1 MACRY
6 TLVARA
12 AVTAMMVLAVATR
25 VAAQVP
31 VSPPFRE
38 GTIDFALLATT
49 GNSSALTLGL
59 GGDVT
64 VRPAAWVVRNR
75 AALLRSET
83 DDTLTA
89 QSFAYLFRA
98 EKGISPRLSTYGQY
112 DYLRDR
118 FAGVEHKNTVTG
130 GVFYQPVDHG
140 FHYLK
145 VFAGLGY
152 TNERYVKLESVYD
165 ENLLS
170 GVLHIGWEY
179 KLKFSETAEFSD
191 DLEYEQAF
199 SSADERRL
207 DHIAAITARLTT
219 MLSLKVSH
227 KVRYVNLPPRNV
239 APTDTV
245 SAVALVAQF

>member
-1 MACRY
+1 
-6 TLVARA
+6 
-12 AVTAMMVLAVATR
+12 MVLAVATR
-25 VAAQVP
+25 VAAQAP
-31 VSPPFRE
+31 APPPFRE

-64 VRPAAWVVRNR
+64 VRPAEWLVRNR
-75 AALLRSET
+75 AAFLRAEN

-98 EKGISPRLSTYGQY
+98 EKGISPRLSAYGQY
-112 DYLRDR
+112 NYLRDR
-118 FAGVEHKNTVTG
+118 FAGIEHKNTVTG
-130 GVFYQPVDHG
+130 GFGYQLVDHG
-140 FHYLK
+140 FHDLK
-145 VFAGLGY
+145 VLTGLGY
-152 TNERYVKLESVYD
+152 TNEQHVELESGDD
-165 ENLLS
+165 ENLSS
-170 GVLHIGWEY
+170 GVLHTGWEY

-199 SSADERRL
+199 SSADQRRL
-207 DHIAAITARLTT
+207 DHIAAVTARLTT

-227 KVRYVNLPPRNV
+227 RVRYVNLPPGDV

-245 SAVALVAQF
+245 TAVALVAKF